1 MQSKSFKVLA
11 YSFLILM
18 VVISITP
25 VYILL
30 INATRSSTEISQ
42 GFSLLPGTSF
52 FTNVQGMLNNSYV
65 DFIRSLFNS
74 IIVSVPSTLL
84 LMYFSGLTAYGFAMY
99 EFKGKKKLYNLVLMS
114 LMIPAQLTL
123 IGFYQVCAWLGLLDS
138 FIPLIITGVAG
149 VSSVYFV
156 HSYIRQLNLS
166 SIVESGRLD
175 GMSELR
181 IYNTLIMPI
190 IKPSLFTMGIMNFI
204 ATWNNYLIPLAI
216 LQSPDKFTLPV
227 SIAQLKAFQYDIDFG
242 VQYIAILVS
251 LVPILIVF
259 LIFSKHIIS
268 GISSGAVK
276 E

>member
-1 MQSKSFKVLA
+1 MKNKSFRVLA

-18 VVISITP
+18 VIISITP

-30 INATRSSTEISQ
+30 VNATRSSTEISQ
-42 GFSLLPGTSF
+42 GFSLIPGTSLLD
-52 FTNVQGMLNNSYV
+52 NIQGMLNNSYV
-65 DFIRSLFNS
+65 DIVRSLMNS
-74 IIVSVPSTLL
+74 IIVSVPSTIL

-99 EFKGKKKLYNLVLMS
+99 EFKGKKKLYSLVLMS

-123 IGFYQVCAWLGLLDS
+123 IGFYQVCSWLGLLDS
-138 FIPLIITGVAG
+138 FLPLIITGVAG

-156 HSYIRQLNLS
+156 HSYLKQLNLS

-204 ATWNNYLIPLAI
+204 ATWNNYLIPLTI

-227 SIAQLKAFQYDIDFG
+227 SIAQLKSFQYDIDFG
-242 VQYIAILVS
+242 VQYVAILVS
-251 LVPILIVF
+251 LIPILIVF

>member
-1 MQSKSFKVLA
+1 MKNKSFRVLA

-18 VVISITP
+18 VVISVTP

-42 GFSLLPGTSF
+42 GFSFIPGTSLLD
-52 FTNVQGMLNNSYV
+52 NIQGMLNNSYV
-65 DFIRSLFNS
+65 DIIRSLMNS
-74 IIVSVPSTLL
+74 IIVSVPSTIL

-123 IGFYQVCAWLGLLDS
+123 IGFYQVCSWLGLLDS
-138 FIPLIITGVAG
+138 FLPLIITGVAG

-156 HSYIRQLNLS
+156 HSYLKQLNLS

-204 ATWNNYLIPLAI
+204 ATWNNYLIPLTI

-227 SIAQLKAFQYDIDFG
+227 SIAQLKSFQYDIDFG
-242 VQYIAILVS
+242 VQYVAILVS
-251 LVPILIVF
+251 LIPILIVF